1 MGDVITGRVKTKC
14 ATYAQWQPVWQTFIP
29 MKGELVV
36 ISDGVEGLPGI
47 KVGDGIKSLYLLP
60 YVSDVRLEDLDTV
73 AWTGN
78 YNDLNNKPDAD
89 DISYDWSAHHGY
101 TQADNVGDAIG
112 ALDSD
117 IYDLNHSGF
126 ITGSDVPSHETDPT
140 VSAWAKASSKPSYT
154 ASEVGALPNTGE
166 SILDGT
172 NSVLNLKSASAT
184 NSPILRFQ
192 RGTLTD
198 NYNDWQIQD
207 RGGFLYFDQRGS
219 GSTAFSEMA
228 HIDTTGNVYATG
240 FKGYLDWSYVSNKP
254 TIPTQTSQLT
264 NNSGYITGS
273 DVPSNETDPTVP
285 NWAKASTKPSYTA
298 SEVGALPDTTVI
310 PSATSQLTNDSGYI
324 TSSAIPTN
332 VSAYTNDVP
341 YAVANSD
348 GASLSTMAIPMGAV
362 DSTSTA
368 TVFTASVDGI
378 TALKTG
384 VCMMLSNHVVTSATG
399 FTIEING
406 LGAKPVYSN
415 MTNATRDTTIF
426 NVAYTMLFVY
436 DEMLDSGNGGWW
448 CYRGYN
454 SDNNTIGYIVR
465 TNSSSLP
472 MGSVTYRYRLLFS
485 NMNGDKWIPANN
497 STSTNAT
504 ASRTVIQTPIDPFG
518 RIVYYGTTASVAAG
532 NRPGAAYLFEQQVI
546 SLGYSFNRTGA
557 ALNLTLW
564 KPVWLKTA
572 PQADGSVIID
582 STTPYVQDLPTT
594 EDGKVYIFLGIAY
607 SATNIE
613 LTLQH
618 PVKYYK
624 DGAIRNW
631 LPAYYSAAQGRSF

>member
-112 ALDSD
+112 ALDGD
-117 IYDLNHSGF
+117 IYDLYHSGF

-140 VSAWAKASSKPSYT
+140 VPGWAKASSKPT
-154 ASEVGALPNTGE
+154 
-166 SILDGT
+166 
-172 NSVLNLKSASAT
+172 
-184 NSPILRFQ
+184 
-192 RGTLTD
+192 
-198 NYNDWQIQD
+198 
-207 RGGFLYFDQRGS
+207 
-219 GSTAFSEMA
+219 
-228 HIDTTGNVYATG
+228 
-240 FKGYLDWSYVSNKP
+240 
-254 TIPTQTSQLT
+254 
-264 NNSGYITGS
+264 
-273 DVPSNETDPTVP
+273 
-285 NWAKASTKPSYTA
+285 YTA

-310 PSATSQLTNDSGYI
+310 PSA
-324 TSSAIPTN
+324 
-332 VSAYTNDVP
+332 VSDLTNDVP
-341 YAVANSD
+341 YAVANNT
-348 GASLSTMAIPMGAV
+348 GAALSTMAIPMGAV
-362 DSTSTA
+362 DSTSTS
-368 TVFTASVDGI
+368 TVFTATVAGI
-378 TALKTG
+378 TQLKTG
-384 VCMMLSNHVVTSATG
+384 VCMMLSNHVVTSAAG
-399 FTIEING
+399 FTININN

-426 NVAYTMLFVY
+426 NVNYTMLFVY
-436 DEMLDSGNGGWW
+436 DAALDSGNGGWW

-465 TNSSSLP
+465 SNSLQLP
-472 MGSVTYRYRLLFS
+472 VDSACYRYRLLFTS
-485 NMNGDKWIPANN
+485 MDGQHYIPANN

-504 ASRTVIQTPIDPFG
+504 AKRNTTQTPFNPFG
-518 RIVYYGTTASVAAG
+518 RIIYYGYTTALSAG
-532 NRPGAAYLFEQQVI
+532 GKPGTAYQFEQQALA
-546 SLGYSFNRTGA
+546 LGYSFNRTGVA
-557 ALNLTLW
+557 LTLTED
-564 KPVWLKTA
+564 KPVWLKCT
-572 PQADGSVIID
+572 PQSDGSVIL
-582 STTPYVQDLPTT
+582 SAETPFVQDLPTT
-594 EDGKVYIFLGIAY
+594 EDGFVYIWLGIAY

-613 LTLQH
+613 LTLEH
-618 PVKYYK
+618 PVSWYH

-631 LPAYYSAAQGRSF
+631 TGTGTVVETSVSDVSISSGSWKKLAELNLTAGTWLLVGNPRWANGSPNSGTRQMCFSTTAAQNTTHGKSVLTLSGNDTNFIGQTSSYIMRLSADATVYLNVQQTQGGALNCSAEFQAVKL